1 MSEPSSVRLR
11 LALVDVNNFYV
22 SCERAFDPTLEGR
35 PVVVLSNNDGCVV
48 ARSEEAKRAGIKT
61 GTPWFQVQGR
71 AAALGLVARSSN
83 YELYGDMSAR
93 VMEVIGRF
101 GAWQEVYSIDES
113 FIGLPGDEAMLRHTA
128 GRIRQAVWRHV
139 GVPVCVG
146 VAPTKTLAKFANH
159 VAKRNPGLG
168 GVCSLGSVPDE
179 EIRRIQSRVPVTGL
193 WGVGGRTGHRLKALG
208 IDTIADLRDADPL
221 MIRKKFSVVLQRTVL
236 ELNGTPCIPEV
247 EERADKAQI
256 MFSRSFSTPV
266 TTAADMDQVM
276 ALYAQRGA
284 ARLAAEGLR
293 ASMLTVSAGV
303 SRFAA
308 AENAAGAGETGAGE
322 GTGIPT
328 PGPGTLNPD
337 TPNPAVSVR
346 LPAPTQDPIV
356 LTRAA
361 VAAMRGRMVPG
372 TRYVRAGVMFSG
384 LEPATGQSTF
394 DAFAGEGDHR
404 DMGTLLGD
412 VRARFGEAAIG
423 LGHAGLAEPAGWSMK
438 REFASPRYTTDWAD
452 LPIVSA

>member
-1 MSEPSSVRLR
+1 MSDPGSGRGR
-11 LALVDVNNFYV
+11 IGLVDVNNFYV
-22 SCERAFDPTLEGR
+22 SCERAFDPGLEGR

-48 ARSEEAKRAGIKT
+48 ARSPEAKRLGIKT
-61 GTPWFQVQGR
+61 GTPWFQVAGS
-71 AAALGLVARSSN
+71 AEEMGLVARSSN

-113 FIGLPGDEAMLRHTA
+113 FIGLPGDEASLRESAHL
-128 GRIRQAVWRHV
+128 IREAVWRNV

-168 GVCSLGSVPDE
+168 GVCSLDSVPPE

-193 WGVGGRTGHRLKALG
+193 WGVGARNGQRLNALG
-208 IDTIADLRDADPL
+208 IESIADLRAADPL
-221 MIRKKFSVVLQRTVL
+221 LIRKKFSVVLQRTVL

-266 TTAADMDQVM
+266 TTASDMDQVM

-284 ARLAAEGLR
+284 ARMAAEGLR
-293 ASMLTVSAGV
+293 ATMLTVSAGV
-303 SRFAA
+303 SRFAGQTDQP
-308 AENAAGAGETGAGE
+308 GA
-322 GTGIPT
+322 
-328 PGPGTLNPD
+328 NPVA
-337 TPNPAVSVR
+337 TVR
-346 LPAPTQDPIV
+346 LAAPTQDPIV

-361 VAAMRGRMVPG
+361 VAAMRERLVPA
-372 TRYVRAGVMFSG
+372 TRYVRAGVVLSG
-384 LEPATGQSTF
+384 LEPADGQASF
-394 DAFAGEGDHR
+394 DAFAAEGEER
-404 DMGTLLGD
+404 QMGTLLGD
-412 VRARFGEAAIG
+412 VRARFGQTAIG
-423 LGHAGLAEPAGWSMK
+423 LGHAGLAEPAAWTMK
-438 REFASPRYTTDWAD
+438 REFASPRYTTEWSD
-452 LPIVSA
+452 LPVVSA